1 MKRAALVGAAC
12 WLLAVGAGE
21 AREQIR
27 VVGSGAPFAY
37 AHMVAEQFAQS
48 AHHRAPS
55 LDLTGAAIGFRQF
68 CAGVGF
74 EYPDVNVTSR
84 PMTVAEFSNCQ
95 QHGVASISEIAVG
108 QEVLLLVNAESSP
121 RLAITAAELFSALAD
136 RVPVNGELQVNPYER
151 WSDIRGTLPDVA
163 IQVMGPAPASPSHDA
178 LMALVMDR
186 GCQSFASLQQLEAD
200 RREQVC
206 RTLRRDG
213 AYLDGM
219 RNEREMLQ
227 WLRDNPNA
235 YGLMSYRWWYE
246 EGQGELVANPI
257 DDVPPSEE
265 KLSDARYPLARPVF
279 LYVKNQHVGQVPG
292 LQEFLYEFTAERTIG
307 PDGYLVDKG
316 FVPLN
321 DRGRNRAREAVL
333 SLQPISRE

>member
-1 MKRAALVGAAC
+1 MKRAALLGAA

-21 AREQIR
+21 AREDIR
-27 VVGSGAPFAY
+27 VVGAGAAFAY
-37 AHMVAEQFAQS
+37 THMVAEQFAQS

-55 LDLTGAAIGFRQF
+55 LDLTGAAIGFREF

-74 EYPDVNVTSR
+74 QYPDVNVTSR
-84 PMTVAEFSNCQ
+84 PMTAAEFTNCQ

-108 QEVLLLVNAESSP
+108 REVLLLVNEESGP
-121 RLAITAAELFSALAD
+121 RLPITAAELFSALAD

-151 WSDIRGTLPDVA
+151 WSAIRATLPDVA
-163 IQVMGPAPASPSHDA
+163 IQVMGPKPGSPSHEA

-213 AYLDGM
+213 MYLDGM

-246 EGQGELVANPI
+246 EGQGELVANAI

-265 KLSDARYPLARPVF
+265 NLSDGSYPLVRPIL

-316 FVPLN
+316 FVPLSAL
-321 DRGRNRAREAVL
+321 GRNRARDTAL